1 MVVPIENVSPEL
13 WVDVRVCVPEL
24 SVALGAIQV
33 TLAVA
38 IPLSV
43 LTDWSLGHPLITGSS
58 LSMGQTESGKLY
70 C

>member
-24 SVALGAIQV
+24 SVAVGGVRV

-38 IPLSV
+38 KPLDV
-43 LTDWSLGHPLITGSS
+43 LADWLLGHPLMTGSS
-58 LSMGQTESGKLY
+58 LS
-70 C
+70 